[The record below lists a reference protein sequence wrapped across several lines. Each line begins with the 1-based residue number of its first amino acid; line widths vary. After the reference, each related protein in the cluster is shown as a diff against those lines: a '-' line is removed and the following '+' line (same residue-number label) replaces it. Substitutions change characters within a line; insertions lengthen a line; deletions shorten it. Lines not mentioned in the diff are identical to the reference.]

1 MAEGREEAAML
12 EIRVEC
18 YAGYRADECPL
29 NFELCGR
36 RFEVAEVEDRWYSP
50 GVVYFRV
57 RATDGNFYVLRH
69 DEGTDVWTLDAFR
82 AFRDPGLP
90 AVSAGDIGSRGSSR
104 AS

>member
-1 MAEGREEAAML
+1 ML
-12 EIRVEC
+12 EIRVGC
-18 YAGYRADECPL
+18 YAGYRADERPL

>member
-1 MAEGREEAAML
+1 ML

-18 YAGYRADECPL
+18 YASYRADERPL
-29 NFELCGR
+29 HFVLRGR

-50 GVVYFRV
+50 GAVYFRV
-57 RATDGNFYVLRH
+57 RSTDGNFYVLRH
-69 DEGTDVWTLDAFR
+69 EEGIDVWTLDAFR

-90 AVSAGDIGSRGSSR
+90 AASAGDISSPGSSR

>member
-1 MAEGREEAAML
+1 ML

-18 YAGYRADECPL
+18 YAGYRADERPL

-36 RFEVAEVEDRWYSP
+36 RFEIAEVEDRWYSP
-50 GVVYFRV
+50 GVIYFRV

-69 DEGTDVWTLDAFR
+69 DEGMDVWTLDAFR

-90 AVSAGDIGSRGSSR
+90 AVSAGDLGPCGSSR

>member
-1 MAEGREEAAML
+1 ML

-18 YAGYRADECPL
+18 YAGYRADERPL

-50 GVVYFRV
+50 AVIYFRV

-69 DEGTDVWTLDAFR
+69 DEGMDVWTLDAFR
-82 AFRDPGLP
+82 AFRDPQLP
-90 AVSAGDIGSRGSSR
+90 TGSAGDINSRGSSR